1 MSEVKFLQDTKDG
14 ALVMF
19 PAGEAGP
26 GSRFKMKRAI
36 ADEYQAEGEV
46 LQVTKSGQA
55 IARIPK
61 RQKQSAPIRKAQT
74 ETIDMQNR
82 LETAATMGEPAYGD
96 RGQWAKAMTKR
107 AEAHRKAGES
117 TEAAHSRMLE
127 ADATMRSMY
136 QCYKAAAEP
145 ATPEAAPVVK
155 SGPDVT
161 LDALADEYAKEHN
174 VTREQGYVAVL
185 DTQKGAE
192 LARKVWDRQ

>member
-36 ADEYQAEGEV
+36 ADEYQ
-46 LQVTKSGQA
+46 
-55 IARIPK
+55 
-61 RQKQSAPIRKAQT
+61 T

-82 LETAATMGEPAYGD
+82 LEKAATMGEPAYGD